1 MKMKYARYFLGVVI
15 SISAILYL
23 KHRHEQTLIDQ
34 QETPT
39 DSDCC
44 WEGGQC
50 DSIDISTDR
59 LELESDSFKKI

>member
-1 MKMKYARYFLGVVI
+1 MKKKYVKYFIGIVI

-23 KHRHEQTLIDQ
+23 KHRHEQAIIDQ

-44 WEGGQC
+44 WEGDGC
-50 DSIDISTDR
+50 DSVR
-59 LELESDSFKKI
+59 LDSIELKRDSLNK

>member
-1 MKMKYARYFLGVVI
+1 MKKKYVKYFIGIVI

-23 KHRHEQTLIDQ
+23 KHRHEQALIDQ

-44 WEGGQC
+44 WEGDSC
-50 DSIDISTDR
+50 YSVHLDSI
-59 LELESDSFKKI
+59 ELERDSLNK

>member
-1 MKMKYARYFLGVVI
+1 MKKKYVKYFIGIVI

-23 KHRHEQTLIDQ
+23 KHRHEQAIIDQ

-44 WEGGQC
+44 WEGDGC
-50 DSIDISTDR
+50 DSVRLDS
-59 LELESDSFKKI
+59 LELERDSLNK